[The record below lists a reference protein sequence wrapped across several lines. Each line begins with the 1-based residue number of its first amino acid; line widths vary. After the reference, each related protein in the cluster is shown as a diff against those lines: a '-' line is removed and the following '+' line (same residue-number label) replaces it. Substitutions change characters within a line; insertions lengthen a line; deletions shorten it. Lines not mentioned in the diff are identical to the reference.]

1 MRKISLLLLLALFLS
16 GCATMFSQKLKPG
29 MIWMEIQPL
38 AKYEKDPEVN
48 FSKYKNFSVFP
59 QSEIDKESKNNP
71 IVEKQL
77 LFMLRNR
84 LESLGYNYVAD
95 VMGGDFIMG
104 ISYSNEY
111 KTQYI
116 PPSSYTIPWHVPG
129 QTQTTFL
136 NNYNTFSGNIGS
148 DYFHGS
154 GSGWGT
160 ATTTTPGYYVPMT
173 FSNPGGY
180 VGWYYPC
187 FVVSVFDKNSKKLV
201 WSGSVIGVTSNPDVR
216 LSGQVLLSDLFGRK
230 ESNFPVSNDYDKKD
244 DSKDGAFGILASPY
258 TIDGNNFYPHIFSVV
273 VDSPAYK
280 QNLKPGDVISKVDGQ
295 STLNWSLPQ
304 LLDAMN
310 KSKGESLATTIQ
322 RNGNTFDVN
331 LIAEDERV
339 AKNKWKEVITLDEK
353 WRIKRVK
360 IPKVENKVV
369 NAEFKEGKSK
379 EELLIS
385 KTLELV
391 TTSLAKQ
398 LEQDK
403 QVKNTEV
410 ADFARQHEDF
420 EQVRQIMYELSLD
433 PQNKD
438 LSLQE
443 LYDKAKKRI
452 KK

>member
-1 MRKISLLLLLALFLS
+1 ML
-16 GCATMFSQKLKPG
+16 SQKLKPG
-29 MIWMEIQPL
+29 MILMEIQPVV
-38 AKYEKDPEVN
+38 KYEKDPEVN
-48 FSKYKNFSVFP
+48 FSKYENFSVFP
-59 QSEIDKESKNNP
+59 QSEIDKESKGNP
-71 IVEKQL
+71 ITEKQL
-77 LFMLRNR
+77 LFILRNR

-116 PPSSYTIPWHVPG
+116 PPSSYTIPWYVPG

-136 NNYNTFSGNIGS
+136 NSYNTLSGNIGS
-148 DYFHGS
+148 NYFHGS
-154 GSGWGT
+154 GAGWGT

-201 WSGSVIGVTSNPDVR
+201 WSGSVIGVTSNSDVR

-230 ESNFPVSNDYDKKD
+230 EPNFPVSFDYALRD
-244 DSKDGAFGILASPY
+244 DSKDGAFGILAYPY

-280 QNLKPGDVISKVDGQ
+280 QNLKPGDVISKVNGQ
-295 STLNWSLPQ
+295 STLNWPFIQ
-304 LLDAMN
+304 LLYAMN

-331 LIAEDERV
+331 LIAEDEE
-339 AKNKWKEVITLDEK
+339 AAWNKWEEVITLDEK

-360 IPKVENKVV
+360 IPKGCKVENKAAY
-369 NAEFKEGKSK
+369 AEFKEGKLKLKLFTSK
-379 EELLIS
+379 MIELM
-385 KTLELV
+385 TA
-391 TTSLAKQ
+391 SLAEQ
-398 LEQDK
+398 REQDK
-403 QVKNTEV
+403 QVKNKEV
-410 ADFARQHEDF
+410 VDFVITYPEDF
-420 EQVRQIMYELSLD
+420 EQLRPAMYELFLN
-433 PQNKD
+433 PQNKN
-438 LSLQE
+438 LSIQE
-443 LYDKAKKRI
+443 LYDKAKIRKI
-452 KK
+452 K